1 MVRCKQAIFW
11 KIDREVDSLGNRKN
25 PVGKKNNSNKR
36 DNLHPPSAANK
47 KEAGSLKAQDR
58 FYELKAEIISI
69 ILFMLALFT
78 YICVSRGASL
88 SGNEQFIGLLGA
100 GIIRGLDWLLGDA
113 ALIASLFLLLW
124 SIHIGVLKQYW
135 SSRMWGVSLLALAF
149 LVGISTYHIPE
160 GLNAM
165 EAGLKGM
172 GGGYVG
178 GSLAYVL
185 IRLLGKVGAII
196 FMTLGIIVA
205 LVQIIN
211 KPVGEIINITVRG
224 LKSLGDKVYPLFFEE
239 EEAEPIKPSLKR
251 EPVIINS
258 HEEIRLPF
266 EEVYLESVPV
276 SEPAAVKE
284 EVQQEVKPEEKKSS
298 LRLVN
303 TAGKESE
310 PEYQKPPLDLLSNVS
325 SERNIDKKNI
335 KESISV
341 LEETFSNFG
350 IGVKVNQVSCGPAVT
365 RYELSPAPGVK
376 ISRIISLTD
385 DLQLNLAAPGIRM
398 EAPIP
403 GKSAIGIEV
412 PNAKIL
418 SVGLKNLIS
427 SSTFTRLNSPLAFAL
442 GEDIAGNTVVARLND
457 MPHLLIAGSTGSG
470 KSVCLS
476 SIIMSFLYNTTP
488 EEMKM
493 VFIDPK
499 MVELTVYNG
508 IPHLLTPVVTDP
520 RKASVVLRWM
530 VSEMEKRYKLFA
542 ETGVRD
548 IQRYNQSSQEKM
560 PFIVIVIDELADL
573 MMVAPVEVEDSIC
586 RLAQMA
592 RAAGMH
598 LIVATQRPSVDV
610 VTGVIKANIPSRIAF
625 AVSSQADSRTILD
638 GAGAEKLLGKG
649 DMLFFPVGA
658 VKPYRIQGAFVSDN
672 DIEATVDFIKQQY
685 IDCEH
690 QEPPH
695 DLELSLQE
703 AEQDCGDDLFWEAV
717 TVFVDSK
724 KASVSLLQRRLRI
737 GYARAARLVDLME
750 ERGIVSELDNNKREI
765 LINSEQLEKLYA
777 KNKLC

>member
-1 MVRCKQAIFW
+1 M
-11 KIDREVDSLGNRKN
+11 GN
-25 PVGKKNNSNKR
+25 KKNSVNKKVSPNKKR
-36 DNLHPPSAANK
+36 DKPRSLSPNE
-47 KEAGSLKAQDR
+47 KEESRSSKSKDKFSG
-58 FYELKAEIISI
+58 LKAEIVSI

-78 YICVSRGASL
+78 YICISRFEGL
-88 SGNEQFIGLLGA
+88 PGNEQFIGLLGS
-100 GIIRGLDWLLGDA
+100 GIMKGLDLILGDA
-113 ALIASLFLLLW
+113 ALIASFYLLLW

-135 SSRMWGVSLLALAF
+135 SSRMWGVSLLSLAI
-149 LVGISTYHIPE
+149 LMGISIYNIPE
-160 GLNAM
+160 GLNAL
-165 EAGLKGM
+165 EAGSKGM
-172 GGGYVG
+172 GGGYIG
-178 GSLAYVL
+178 GSLAYIL
-185 IRLLGKVGAII
+185 TKLLGKVGAII
-196 FMTLGIIVA
+196 FMVLAVIVG

-211 KPVGEIINITVRG
+211 QPVGEIVNAVVMVSKRLWAG
-224 LKSLGDKVYPLFFEE
+224 VSPLLFEE
-239 EEAEPIKPSLKR
+239 EATQPVKPSPRR

-258 HEEIRLPF
+258 HEETRPPF
-266 EEVYLESVPV
+266 EEVYVEPESLA
-276 SEPAAVKE
+276 EPAAIKE
-284 EVQQEVKPEEKKSS
+284 EVKQEVQTEEKKSN
-298 LRLVN
+298 LRLVI
-303 TAGKESE
+303 TPGQEKE
-310 PEYQKPPLDLLSNVS
+310 EYQKPPLEILSAVS

-335 KESISV
+335 KESITI

-385 DLQLNLAAPGIRM
+385 DLQLNLAAPGIRI

-412 PNAKIL
+412 PNGKIL
-418 SVGLKNLIS
+418 SVGLRNLIS
-427 SSTFTRLNSPLAFAL
+427 SPTFTRLNSPLAFAL
-442 GEDIAGNTVVARLND
+442 GEDITGNTVVARLND

-470 KSVCLS
+470 KSVCLN

-488 EEMKM
+488 SEMKM

-542 ETGVRD
+542 ERGVRD
-548 IQRYNQSSQEKM
+548 MQRYNQSSQE
-560 PFIVIVIDELADL
+560 PLPYIVIIIDELADL

-672 DIEATVDFIKQQY
+672 DIEATVNFIKEQY
-685 IDCEH
+685 TDNEN

-695 DLELSLQE
+695 ELEISLQE
-703 AEQDCGDDLFWEAV
+703 AEQDWGDDLFWDAV

-750 ERGIVSELDNNKREI
+750 ERGIVSQLENNKREV
-765 LINSEQLEKLYA
+765 LINKEQLEKLYA